1 MSSERI
7 RLYELML
14 VISPEADD
22 DGATA
27 VQRIVEL
34 IASHKGNVSEQEQ
47 WGLRRLAYQI
57 KGFREGQYALIRFS
71 LGSGQARE
79 IERALVAAED
89 VIRHLLTIDERPLTL
104 QRESESSE
112 PEPEPA

>member
-1 MSSERI
+1 
-7 RLYELML
+7 ML

-22 DGATA
+22 DGAIT

-34 IASHKGNVSEQEQ
+34 IASHEGIVSEQEK

-57 KGFREGQYALIRFS
+57 KGFQEGQYVLIRFS
-71 LGSGQARE
+71 LRSSQARE

-89 VIRHLLTIDERPLTL
+89 VLRHLLTLDERPLTPHL
-104 QRESESSE
+104 ESESSE
-112 PEPEPA
+112 AEAEPA